1 MAKKKV
7 KLNPKVAQSPES
19 KNSDSSI
26 TSSSSASMVNSDG
39 EMLYQKRHFMTIL
52 LGIGLMTVGYIA
64 MSGGSMPDSNTW
76 DESLIYGWRRTV
88 LAPILILAGLGVEVY
103 AVFKK

>member
-7 KLNPKVAQSPES
+7 KLKPTVSKATES
-19 KNSDSSI
+19 KVSDSTTK
-26 TSSSSASMVNSDG
+26 TSSSTPIISADG

-52 LGIGLMTVGYIA
+52 LGIGLMTLGYIA

-88 LAPILILAGLGVEVY
+88 LAPILILAGLGVEIY
-103 AVFKK
+103 AVFRK

>member
-7 KLNPKVAQSPES
+7 KLKPTVSKATKSKV
-19 KNSDSSI
+19 SDSTTK
-26 TSSSSASMVNSDG
+26 TSSSAPIISADG

-52 LGIGLMTVGYIA
+52 LGIGLMTLGYIA

-76 DESLIYGWRRTV
+76 DDSLIYGWRRTV
-88 LAPILILAGLGVEVY
+88 LAPILILAGLGVEIY
-103 AVFKK
+103 AVFRK